1 MELNCVLPVVYESTD
16 APGTCTWL
24 FTTFAYGK
32 SGKYE
37 HICLEDGRQVRRGAK
52 MISSLSSVGGAEVS
66 APAWRHA
73 QHKEFEYKH
82 KQELGCLG
90 GRMYVKIED
99 EGDEEPPC
107 AMHGPRKRSKL
118 EHEQNVGQVG
128 QVAAA
133 TLDQRTVDDLCA
145 QVSSAARAAV

>member
-1 MELNCVLPVVYESTD
+1 MR
-16 APGTCTWL
+16 
-24 FTTFAYGK
+24 K
-32 SGKYE
+32 
-37 HICLEDGRQVRRGAK
+37 GAK

-66 APAWRHA
+66 VPALRHA
-73 QHKEFEYKH
+73 QHKEFEYTQ

-99 EGDEEPPC
+99 EGDDELPC
-107 AMHGPRKRSKL
+107 AMLGPRKWSKL
-118 EHEQNVGQVG
+118 EPEQKAGKVG

-145 QVSSAARAAV
+145 QVSCAARAAVQQGVNPKPGSQEAQIARLGKEKDGLQQRVDHL